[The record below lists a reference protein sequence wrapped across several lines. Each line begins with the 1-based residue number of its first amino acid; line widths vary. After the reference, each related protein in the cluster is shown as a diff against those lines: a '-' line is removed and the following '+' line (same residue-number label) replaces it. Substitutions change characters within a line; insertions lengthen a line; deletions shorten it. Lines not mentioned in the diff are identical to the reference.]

1 MDKKGLLNPSLK
13 GYFPKRKQYIQYK
26 KLVFTSSMGFPSRK
40 YGFHLMDFIYLRFYV
55 KNSYYPQ
62 NILYLSYTKYTI
74 DTW

>member
-26 KLVFTSSMGFPSRK
+26 KLVFTSSMGSPSRK

-55 KNSYYPQ
+55 KNIVTIHKTFYIYP
-62 NILYLSYTKYTI
+62 ILNTL
-74 DTW
+74 

>member
-55 KNSYYPQ
+55 KNIVTIHKTFYIYP
-62 NILYLSYTKYTI
+62 ILNTL
-74 DTW
+74 